1 MRTDGNVAKEGGEGV
16 SDRAYLEWIADLKRR
31 YRRTQIKAAVAVNS
45 AMLEFYWS
53 LGKDI
58 SGKYPGKKR
67 NSGFYAGLST
77 DLCLGIPD
85 PKGLSPTNIKYAR
98 YFHELYSYR
107 QQLADD
113 NESSLKVPQ
122 VVEDVGSTD
131 YRQQLADDNVVSD
144 LMKVPWGHHIL
155 IIGKS
160 KGDRDKALYLCPQDD
175 RERLEPHRSSGGHRR
190 QALREDW
197 QGAHELLRHVASS
210 RRISRE
216 GTYQERILIRAYWNS
231 GLKQRARS

>member
-1 MRTDGNVAKEGGEGV
+1 MMANGKVTKERGEGV

-45 AMLEFYWS
+45 AMLEFYWT
-53 LGKDI
+53 LGRDI
-58 SGKYPGKKR
+58 SRKYPGKKR
-67 NSGFYAGLST
+67 NSGFYAGLSA

-122 VVEDVGSTD
+122 VVEDDGSTG
-131 YRQQLADDNVVSD
+131 YLQQVVADND
-144 LMKVPWGHHIL
+144 
-155 IIGKS
+155 
-160 KGDRDKALYLCPQDD
+160 
-175 RERLEPHRSSGGHRR
+175 
-190 QALREDW
+190 
-197 QGAHELLRHVASS
+197 VAD
-210 RRISRE
+210 
-216 GTYQERILIRAYWNS
+216 
-231 GLKQRARS
+231 